1 MFLSLP
7 SKATVRAAVYTEVKI
22 IDRVDF
28 IRTISNYPI
37 ALSYLRDRIL
47 YRIKATKR
55 ILISKEEESVELEI
69 EEKKPIVPIK
79 VFKDRLLERQKKS
92 GEKLLCLYFLN
103 LFFRMIN
110 GIYRKTVRQTIL
122 SNITESEN

>member
-110 GIYRKTVRQTIL
+110 GIYRKTVLL
-122 SNITESEN
+122 SNLNEKS

>member
-79 VFKDRLLERQKKS
+79 VFKDRLLERLKKS

-110 GIYRKTVRQTIL
+110 GIYRKTVLL
-122 SNITESEN
+122 SNLNEKS